1 VKKCVTMRDLSSRF
15 ERNAVGFSRTVFRSC
30 GPLGALA
37 VVTGLLGAGTADA
50 APRPRKPA
58 AAPAKPADKKPVAK
72 SPEQREADRHFKAGV
87 ALFNEAKYTE
97 ALAEFERAYEI
108 APHPLVLYNIAG
120 CHRELSH
127 YAEAVSYYK
136 RFLAITNEKVPAP
149 RLAAAQ
155 DELDSILARIAR
167 VNVTISPAIDG
178 VIVSVDGNELGKF
191 ESPLLLPP
199 GDHKVTA
206 RAAGRRDAERNLHL
220 ASGDELNVD
229 LVLAE
234 LPPPPPEQPA
244 TITVVSP
251 APVGPEQPR
260 RFAIS
265 AGFGTN
271 LAHADDTGTVSFG
284 GTATIGS
291 RLEVGVEGVVRAW
304 ALIPSIGVRVAGDAL
319 SLHVVGAVPIAF
331 VDQPMSSETFV
342 AGAVGLGLRYRPM
355 PSLAF
360 RVDSYTSF
368 ASKGHGT
375 TFPTFLRGEL
385 WF

>member
-1 VKKCVTMRDLSSRF
+1 
-15 ERNAVGFSRTVFRSC
+15 
-30 GPLGALA
+30 
-37 VVTGLLGAGTADA
+37 
-50 APRPRKPA
+50 
-58 AAPAKPADKKPVAK
+58 
-72 SPEQREADRHFKAGV
+72 
-87 ALFNEAKYTE
+87 
-97 ALAEFERAYEI
+97 
-108 APHPLVLYNIAG
+108 
-120 CHRELSH
+120 
-127 YAEAVSYYK
+127 VSYYK

-149 RLAAAQ
+149 RLAEAQ
-155 DELDSILARIAR
+155 DELDRILARIAR

-234 LPPPPPEQPA
+234 LPPPPPEKPA

-251 APVGPEQPR
+251 APIGPEKPR

-304 ALIPSIGVRVAGDAL
+304 ALIPSSARSRSPSSTSRCRPRPSWPAPWGSACATGRCRAWRSASTRTRAL
-319 SLHVVGAVPIAF
+319 PARDTARRF
-331 VDQPMSSETFV
+331 
-342 AGAVGLGLRYRPM
+342 RP
-355 PSLAF
+355 S
-360 RVDSYTSF
+360 
-368 ASKGHGT
+368 
-375 TFPTFLRGEL
+375 
-385 WF
+385 